1 MLGVG
6 ALFDAAAPDYDGARR
21 MLVPGFDG
29 FYGAAVASIPFEAEE
44 PLRVLDLG
52 AGTGLLSG
60 MVAARFPNASLTLVD
75 ISVEMLRVARRRF
88 SGETGRFE
96 FRVMDHARKP
106 LPGRPRGYD
115 LVVSALSIHHLT
127 HGDKRELFE
136 KVHRAL
142 ADGGWFVNAD
152 QVQGPT
158 PEAEAEYQADW
169 LRRVREA
176 GVSDGEL
183 SAALT
188 RMKADKNA
196 MLEAQM
202 AWLRDAGFGSVE
214 RFYEDGR
221 FAVYGGLKGSRR
233 RKEVTHDQHG

>member
-29 FYGAAVASIPFEAEE
+29 FYGAAVESVPFGREE

-52 AGTGLLSG
+52 AGTGILSA
-60 MVAARFPNASLTLVD
+60 MVAGRFPKSRVTLVD

-88 SGETGRFE
+88 AGEQGRFE

-106 LPGRPRGYD
+106 LPGKPRGYD

-127 HGDKRELFE
+127 HGDKRELFD
-136 KVHRAL
+136 KIHGAL
-142 ADGGWFVNAD
+142 ADEGWFVNAD
-152 QVQGPT
+152 QVLGPT
-158 PEAEAEYQADW
+158 PEKEREYGEDW
-169 LRRVREA
+169 LRRVKLA
-176 GVSDGEL
+176 GASDGEL
-183 SAALT
+183 SAALA

-196 MLEAQM
+196 TLEAQM
-202 AWLRDAGFGSVE
+202 AWLREAGFGSVE
-214 RFYEDGR
+214 SSYEDGR
-221 FAVYGGLKGSRR
+221 FAVYGGRKGSRR
-233 RKEVTHDQHG
+233 RK

>member
-6 ALFDAAAPDYDGARR
+6 AFFDAAAPDYDGARR

-29 FYGAAVASIPFEAEE
+29 FYGAAVGSIPFDRDE

-52 AGTGLLSG
+52 AGTGILSR
-60 MVAARFPNASLTLVD
+60 MVAGRFPRSRVTLVD

-88 SGETGRFE
+88 AGEPGRFE
-96 FRVMDHARKP
+96 YRVMDHARKP

-136 KVHRAL
+136 KVYGAL

-152 QVQGPT
+152 QVLGPT
-158 PEAEAEYQADW
+158 PEKEREYEEDW

-176 GVSDGEL
+176 GVSDGDL
-183 SAALT
+183 SAALA

-196 MLEAQM
+196 TLEAQM
-202 AWLRDAGFGSVE
+202 GWLREAGFGSVE
-214 RFYEDGR
+214 SSYEDCR
-221 FAVYGGLKGSRR
+221 FAVYGGRKGKRR
-233 RKEVTHDQHG
+233 RKEVTHD

>member
-1 MLGVG
+1 MLGIG
-6 ALFDAAAPDYDGARR
+6 ALFDEAAPDYDGARR
-21 MLVPGFDG
+21 ALVPGFDG
-29 FYGAAVASIPFEAEE
+29 FYGAAVESIPFERDE

-52 AGTGLLSG
+52 AGTGILSA
-60 MVAARFPNASLTLVD
+60 MVAERFPNSRVTLVD

-88 SGETGRFE
+88 AAEQGRFE

-136 KVHRAL
+136 KVYASL
-142 ADGGWFVNAD
+142 SSGGWFVNAD
-152 QVQGPT
+152 QVLGPT
-158 PEAEAEYQADW
+158 PEAEALYGEDW

-176 GVSDGEL
+176 GVGQEEL
-183 SAALT
+183 AAALA

-196 MLEAQM
+196 TLKAQM
-202 AWLRDAGFGSVE
+202 GWLEEAGFGSVE
-214 RFYEDGR
+214 SFYEDGR
-221 FAVYGGLKGSRR
+221 FAVYGGLKGRR
-233 RKEVTHDQHG
+233 RKEGTHG

>member
-29 FYGAAVASIPFEAEE
+29 FYGAAVGSIPFDEEE

-52 AGTGLLSG
+52 AGTGLLSA
-60 MVAARFPNASLTLVD
+60 MVAGRFPNSRVTLVD
-75 ISVEMLRVARRRF
+75 LSVEMLRVARRRF
-88 SGETGRFE
+88 AGDPERFE

-136 KVHRAL
+136 KVYGSL
-142 ADGGWFVNAD
+142 ANGGYFVNAD

-158 PEAEAEYQADW
+158 PEAEAGHQEDW
-169 LRRVREA
+169 LRRVRLA
-176 GVSDGEL
+176 GVSDGDL
-183 SAALT
+183 AAALA

-196 MLEAQM
+196 TLEAQM
-202 AWLRDAGFGSVE
+202 GWLTEAGFGSVE
-214 RFYEDGR
+214 CSYEDGR
-221 FAVYGGLKGSRR
+221 FAVYGGRKGKR
-233 RKEVTHDQHG
+233 RKEVTHGQHQ

>member
-6 ALFDAAAPDYDGARR
+6 EIFDAAAPDYDKARR

-29 FYGAAVASIPFEAEE
+29 FYGAAVESIPFDRDE

-52 AGTGLLSG
+52 AGTGALSA
-60 MVAARFPNASLTLVD
+60 MVAGRFPGSRVTLVD
-75 ISVEMLRVARRRF
+75 ISVGMLRVARRRF
-88 SGETGRFE
+88 AGEPGRFE

-106 LPGRPRGYD
+106 LPGRPRAYD

-136 KVHRAL
+136 KVYGAL

-158 PEAEAEYQADW
+158 PEAEKEYGEDW
-169 LRRVREA
+169 LRRVRLA
-176 GVSDGEL
+176 GASDGEL
-183 SAALT
+183 TAALA

-196 MLEAQM
+196 TLEAQL
-202 AWLRDAGFGSVE
+202 AWLREAGFGSVE
-214 RFYEDGR
+214 SLYEDGR
-221 FAVYGGLKGSRR
+221 FAVYGGLKGKR
-233 RKEVTHDQHG
+233 RKGVTHG

>member
-6 ALFDAAAPDYDGARR
+6 TLFDAAAPDYDGARR
-21 MLVPGFDG
+21 VLVPGFDG
-29 FYGAAVASIPFEAEE
+29 FYGAAVESIPFERDEA
-44 PLRVLDLG
+44 LRVLDLG
-52 AGTGLLSG
+52 AGTGLLSE
-60 MVAARFPNASLTLVD
+60 MVAGRFPNSRVTLVD
-75 ISVEMLRVARRRF
+75 VSVEMLRVARRRF
-88 SGETGRFE
+88 AGEAKRFE

-106 LPGRPRGYD
+106 LPGRPYGYD

-136 KVHRAL
+136 KVYRAL
-142 ADGGWFVNAD
+142 ANGGWFVNAD
-152 QVQGPT
+152 QVLGPT
-158 PEAEAEYQADW
+158 PEAEQEYQEDW

-196 MLEAQM
+196 ALEAQM

-214 RFYEDGR
+214 HSYADGR
-221 FAVYGGLKGSRR
+221 FAVYGGRKGSRR
-233 RKEVTHDQHG
+233 RKEITHDQHR